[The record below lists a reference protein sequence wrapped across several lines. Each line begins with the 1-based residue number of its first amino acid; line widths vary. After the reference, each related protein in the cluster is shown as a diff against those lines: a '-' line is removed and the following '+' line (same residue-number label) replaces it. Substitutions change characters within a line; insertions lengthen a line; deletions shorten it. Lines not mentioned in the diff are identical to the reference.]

1 MNTTGANSKVK
12 ALIIDDEVDV
22 CFLLSGLLRQ
32 KNLDAGY
39 ANSLSEAEK
48 ILQSETPSLIFLD
61 NHLPDGF
68 GLDYISNI
76 KAVHPGSKVIM
87 ITAHDTSTDRE
98 KAYKLGAD
106 FFIGKPFTR
115 DAIYQTLEQLSA

>member
-1 MNTTGANSKVK
+1 MKIDNSNSKLK

-32 KNLDAGY
+32 KNLEAGFV
-39 ANSLSEAEK
+39 NSLTEAEK
-48 ILQSETPSLIFLD
+48 VLQAEAPRLIFLD

-76 KAVHPGSKVIM
+76 KSTLPGSKVIM
-87 ITAHDTSTDRE
+87 ITAHDTNYDRE

-106 FFIGKPFTR
+106 HFIGKPFTR
-115 DAIYQTLEQLSA
+115 DAIYQTIEQLSA